1 MFNFSKNFL
10 ESFCTPVLAN
20 FPRVNILSN
29 FDSILLTKFLAKTDI
44 LLVDIKLADYCAS
57 IAKAA
62 TLANLII
69 NKPNGTSLLELD
81 KVFSYIFYKVRF
93 I

>member
-1 MFNFSKNFL
+1 M
-10 ESFCTPVLAN
+10 LAN
-20 FPRVNILSN
+20 FHRVNILSN

-81 KVFSYIFYKVRF
+81 KVCSYIFYKVRF